1 MNGTNIK
8 DTPNINVLKSRKFVG
23 ILRLKHMDSN
33 TLWTRT
39 EPDNLLNDLLRSAPE
54 K

>member
-8 DTPNINVLKSRKFVG
+8 DTPNVLKSRKFVG
-23 ILRLKHMDSN
+23 ILRLKPMDA
-33 TLWTRT
+33 LWTQT
-39 EPDNLLNDLLRSAPE
+39 EPDNLLNDLLRSTPE